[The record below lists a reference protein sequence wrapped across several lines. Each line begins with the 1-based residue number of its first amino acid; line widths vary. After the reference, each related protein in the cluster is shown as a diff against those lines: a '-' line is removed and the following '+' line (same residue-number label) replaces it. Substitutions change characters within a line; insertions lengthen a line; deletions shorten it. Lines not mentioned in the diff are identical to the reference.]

1 MEGRETGSAGQK
13 KGQYLIDQY
22 KKKELVFQRSYKFLP
37 SGTTSFEQEK

>member
-22 KKKELVFQRSYKFLP
+22 KKEGISFPKERQVFTKRYHLF
-37 SGTTSFEQEK
+37 